1 MDKFSSKIFSDFYHD
16 KYHLRFR
23 DMYFNLYDYLVDN
36 KINIYICIDE
46 YNDPFFGD
54 FVENYD
60 EKEPYISTLVVSLFC
75 SLQATEQSFSGTS
88 FNKVKSL
95 AVSLNQSL
103 SHKAKPVLKETGIK
117 FQKELPV
124 LYLKNLTKILD
135 NKYHHKS
142 YCTIY
147 DRIKNNFRD
156 KLEDIQI
163 KNKIAQTT
171 NMINQKEQDFI
182 TIQKIIHNL
191 MNDLFNTN
199 DYINDWTS
207 IGFYAFY
214 LSISSNSNK
223 EYFIK
228 KYLTHLVKFNITN
241 LNNIYYSKGLFRN
254 EFTF

>member
-54 FVENYD
+54 FLENYD
-60 EKEPYISTLVVSLFC
+60 EKEPYISTLVVSLLC
-75 SLQATEQSFSGTS
+75 SLQATSSKLKEFHSYNLSS
-88 FNKVKSL
+88 FNKDKSII
-95 AVSLNQSL
+95 
-103 SHKAKPVLKETGIK
+103 VLKEPDTN
-117 FQKELPV
+117 FQKELPA
-124 LYLKNLTKILD
+124 LFLKNLTKILD
-135 NKYHHKS
+135 SKYRHKS

-163 KNKIAQTT
+163 KNKIAQIT
-171 NMINQKEQDFI
+171 NMITQKEQDFV

-228 KYLTHLVKFNITN
+228 KYLTHLIEFNTTN

>member
-1 MDKFSSKIFSDFYHD
+1 MEKFSKRIFNDFYAD
-16 KYHLRFR
+16 KYHMRFR

-75 SLQATEQSFSGTS
+75 SLQATTGT
-88 FNKVKSL
+88 
-95 AVSLNQSL
+95 
-103 SHKAKPVLKETGIK
+103 K
-117 FQKELPV
+117 FQKELPA
-124 LYLKNLTKILD
+124 LFLKNLSKILD
-135 NKYHHKS
+135 SKYRHKS

-163 KNKIAQTT
+163 KNKIAQST
-171 NMINQKEQDFI
+171 NMITQKEQDFI

-199 DYINDWTS
+199 DFINDWTA

-214 LSISSNSNK
+214 LSIEGNSIK
-223 EYFIK
+223 EYFIR
-228 KYLTHLVKFNITN
+228 KYLTHLVDFNTIN
-241 LNNIYYSKGLFRN
+241 LNKIYYSKGLFRN
-254 EFTF
+254 EFSF

>member
-54 FVENYD
+54 FLENYD
-60 EKEPYISTLVVSLFC
+60 EKEPYISTLVVSLLC
-75 SLQATEQSFSGTS
+75 SLQATTNLAKKQSFSGAS
-88 FNKVKSL
+88 FNKVKGL
-95 AVSLNQSL
+95 V
-103 SHKAKPVLKETGIK
+103 VLKEIGIT
-117 FQKELPV
+117 FQKELPI
-124 LYLKNLTKILD
+124 LYLKNLIKILD
-135 NKYHHKS
+135 SKYRHKS

-147 DRIKNNFRD
+147 DRIKNNFRE

-171 NMINQKEQDFI
+171 DMINQKEQDFV

-199 DYINDWTS
+199 DYINDWTA
-207 IGFYAFY
+207 IGFYSFY
-214 LSISSNSNK
+214 LSIDSNENK
-223 EYFIK
+223 VVLIK
-228 KYLTHLVKFNITN
+228 KYLTHLVEFNTTN

>member
-1 MDKFSSKIFSDFYHD
+1 MKLFNDKNND
-16 KYHLRFR
+16 KYYMKFR

-54 FVENYD
+54 FLENYD
-60 EKEPYISTLVVSLFC
+60 EKEPYISTLVISLFC
-75 SLQATEQSFSGTS
+75 SLQATTC
-88 FNKVKSL
+88 N
-95 AVSLNQSL
+95 
-103 SHKAKPVLKETGIK
+103 K
-117 FQKELPV
+117 FQKEIPILF
-124 LYLKNLTKILD
+124 LKNLIKILD
-135 NKYHHKS
+135 SKYRHKS

-147 DRIKNNFRD
+147 DRIKNNFRE

-171 NMINQKEQDFI
+171 NMINQKEQDFV

-199 DYINDWTS
+199 DYINDWTA
-207 IGFYAFY
+207 IGFYSFY
-214 LSISSNSNK
+214 LSIDCNANK
-223 EYFIK
+223 VVLIK
-228 KYLTHLVKFNITN
+228 KYLTHLIDFNTIN
-241 LNNIYYSKGLFRN
+241 LNKIYYSKGLFRN

>member
-1 MDKFSSKIFSDFYHD
+1 MDKFSSKIFNDFSHD
-16 KYHLRFR
+16 KYHLKFR

-54 FVENYD
+54 FLENYD

-75 SLQATEQSFSGTS
+75 SLQATSNLAS
-88 FNKVKSL
+88 FNKDKSIM
-95 AVSLNQSL
+95 VSLNQSL
-103 SHKAKPVLKETGIK
+103 SHKAKPVLKEPGTN
-117 FQKELPV
+117 FQKELPA
-124 LYLKNLTKILD
+124 LFLKNLTKILD
-135 NKYHHKS
+135 SKYRHKS

-147 DRIKNNFRD
+147 DRIKNNFRE

-171 NMINQKEQDFI
+171 NMITQKEQDFV

-207 IGFYAFY
+207 IGFYAFN
-214 LSISSNSNK
+214 LSIESNPTK

-228 KYLTHLVKFNITN
+228 KYLTHLVEFNTTN
-241 LNNIYYSKGLFRN
+241 LNNIYYSKGLYRN

>member
-1 MDKFSSKIFSDFYHD
+1 MDKFSSNIFNDFSHD
-16 KYHLRFR
+16 KYHLKFR
-23 DMYFNLYDYLVDN
+23 DMYFLLYDYLVDN

-54 FVENYD
+54 FLENYD

-75 SLQATEQSFSGTS
+75 SLQATSNLSS
-88 FNKVKSL
+88 FNKDKSL
-95 AVSLNQSL
+95 VVSLNQSL
-103 SHKAKPVLKETGIK
+103 SHKTKPVLKEPDTN
-117 FQKELPV
+117 FQKELPA
-124 LYLKNLTKILD
+124 LFLKNLTKILD
-135 NKYHHKS
+135 SKYRHKS

-147 DRIKNNFRD
+147 DRIKNIFRD

-171 NMINQKEQDFI
+171 NMINQKEQDFT

-199 DYINDWTS
+199 DYINDWTA

-214 LSISSNSNK
+214 LSIISNPTK
-223 EYFIK
+223 QYFIR
-228 KYLTHLVKFNITN
+228 KYLTHLVEFNTIN

>member
-1 MDKFSSKIFSDFYHD
+1 MDKFSKRIFDDYYAD
-16 KYHLRFR
+16 KYHLKFR

-46 YNDPFFGD
+46 YIDPYFID

-75 SLQATEQSFSGTS
+75 SLQATSST
-88 FNKVKSL
+88 
-95 AVSLNQSL
+95 
-103 SHKAKPVLKETGIK
+103 K
-117 FQKELPV
+117 FQKELPA
-124 LYLKNLTKILD
+124 LYLKNLSKILD
-135 NKYHHKS
+135 SKYRHKS

-163 KNKIAQTT
+163 KNKIAQTA
-171 NMINQKEQDFI
+171 NMIIQKEQDFV

-207 IGFYAFY
+207 IGFYSFY
-214 LSISSNSNK
+214 LSIDSNPNK
-223 EYFIK
+223 VYFIK
-228 KYLTHLVKFNITN
+228 KYLTHLVDFNTIN
-241 LNNIYYSKGLFRN
+241 LNKIYYSKGLFRN

>member
-1 MDKFSSKIFSDFYHD
+1 MEKFSNKIFNDFYHD

-46 YNDPFFGD
+46 YYNPFFGD
-54 FVENYD
+54 FLENYD
-60 EKEPYISTLVVSLFC
+60 EKEPYISTLVVSLFS
-75 SLQATEQSFSGTS
+75 SL
-88 FNKVKSL
+88 
-95 AVSLNQSL
+95 QSL
-103 SHKAKPVLKETGIK
+103 SSTK

-124 LYLKNLTKILD
+124 LYLKNLIKILD
-135 NKYHHKS
+135 SKYRQKS

-163 KNKIAQTT
+163 KNKIAQT
-171 NMINQKEQDFI
+171 NDLINQKEQDFV

-214 LSISSNSNK
+214 LSISNNLNK
-223 EYFIK
+223 AYFIK
-228 KYLTHLVKFNITN
+228 KYLTHLVEFNTTN
-241 LNNIYYSKGLFRN
+241 FNNIYYSKGLFRN

>member
-1 MDKFSSKIFSDFYHD
+1 MDKFSIKIFNDFSHD
-16 KYHLRFR
+16 KYHLKFR
-23 DMYFNLYDYLVDN
+23 DMYFLLYDYLVDN

-54 FVENYD
+54 FLENYD

-75 SLQATEQSFSGTS
+75 SLQATSNLAKLDPQDKAGTS

-95 AVSLNQSL
+95 V
-103 SHKAKPVLKETGIK
+103 VLKEPCTN
-117 FQKELPV
+117 FQKELPI
-124 LYLKNLTKILD
+124 LFLKNLTKILD
-135 NKYHHKS
+135 SKYRHKS

-147 DRIKNNFRD
+147 DRIKNNFRE

-171 NMINQKEQDFI
+171 HMINQKEQDFI

-223 EYFIK
+223 VYLIK
-228 KYLTHLVKFNITN
+228 KYLTHLVEFNTIN

>member
-1 MDKFSSKIFSDFYHD
+1 MDKFSKRIFNDFSHD
-16 KYHLRFR
+16 KFHLKFR
-23 DMYFNLYDYLVDN
+23 DMFFNLYDYLVDN

-75 SLQATEQSFSGTS
+75 SLQSTS
-88 FNKVKSL
+88 S
-95 AVSLNQSL
+95 
-103 SHKAKPVLKETGIK
+103 TK
-117 FQKELPV
+117 FQKELPA
-124 LYLKNLTKILD
+124 LYLKNLSKILD
-135 NKYHHKS
+135 SKYRHKS

-147 DRIKNNFRD
+147 DRIKNNFRE
-156 KLEDIQI
+156 KLEDIKI
-163 KNKIAQTT
+163 KNKIAQTV
-171 NMINQKEQDFI
+171 NMIIQKEQDFV

-207 IGFYAFY
+207 IGFYSFY
-214 LSISSNSNK
+214 LSIDSNPNK
-223 EYFIK
+223 EYFIR
-228 KYLTHLVKFNITN
+228 KYLTHLVEFNTIN
-241 LNNIYYSKGLFRN
+241 LNKIYYSKGLFRN

>member
-1 MDKFSSKIFSDFYHD
+1 MEKFSNKIFNDFYHD

-54 FVENYD
+54 FLENYD
-60 EKEPYISTLVVSLFC
+60 EKEPYISTLVVSLFS
-75 SLQATEQSFSGTS
+75 SL
-88 FNKVKSL
+88 
-95 AVSLNQSL
+95 QSL
-103 SHKAKPVLKETGIK
+103 SSTK

-124 LYLKNLTKILD
+124 LYLKNLIKILD
-135 NKYHHKS
+135 SKYRQKS
-142 YCTIY
+142 YYTIY

-163 KNKIAQTT
+163 KNKIAQT
-171 NMINQKEQDFI
+171 NNLINQKEQDFV

-214 LSISSNSNK
+214 LSISNNLNR

-228 KYLTHLVKFNITN
+228 KYLTHLVEFNTTN
-241 LNNIYYSKGLFRN
+241 FNNIYYSKGLFRN

>member
-1 MDKFSSKIFSDFYHD
+1 MDKFSNKIFYDFYHD
-16 KYHLRFR
+16 KFHLKFR
-23 DMYFNLYDYLVDN
+23 DMFFNLYDYLVDN

-75 SLQATEQSFSGTS
+75 SLQSTS
-88 FNKVKSL
+88 S
-95 AVSLNQSL
+95 
-103 SHKAKPVLKETGIK
+103 TK

-124 LYLKNLTKILD
+124 LFLKNLSKILD
-135 NKYHHKS
+135 SKYRHKS

-147 DRIKNNFRD
+147 DRIKNNFRE

-163 KNKIAQTT
+163 KNKIAQTA
-171 NMINQKEQDFI
+171 NMITQKEQDFV

-191 MNDLFNTN
+191 MNELFNTN
-199 DYINDWTS
+199 DYINDWTA
-207 IGFYAFY
+207 IGFFAFY
-214 LSISSNSNK
+214 LSIDSNSNK
-223 EYFIK
+223 VYFIK
-228 KYLTHLVKFNITN
+228 KYLTHLVDFNTIN
-241 LNNIYYSKGLFRN
+241 LNKIYYSKGLFRN

>member
-1 MDKFSSKIFSDFYHD
+1 MEKFSNKIFNDFIHD

-46 YNDPFFGD
+46 YYNPFFGD
-54 FVENYD
+54 FLENYD

-75 SLQATEQSFSGTS
+75 SLQSLSSTLKEVYSYNLAKEQS
-88 FNKVKSL
+88 SL
-95 AVSLNQSL
+95 D
-103 SHKAKPVLKETGIK
+103 TK

-124 LYLKNLTKILD
+124 LYLKNLIKILD
-135 NKYHHKS
+135 SKYRQKS
-142 YCTIY
+142 YYTIY

-163 KNKIAQTT
+163 KNKIAQT
-171 NMINQKEQDFI
+171 NNLINQKEQDFV

-214 LSISSNSNK
+214 LSISNNLNR

-228 KYLTHLVKFNITN
+228 KYLTHLVEFNTTN
-241 LNNIYYSKGLFRN
+241 FNNIYYSKGLFRN
-254 EFTF
+254 EFIF